1 MRIEKN
7 GMDWR
12 GWDGK
17 VDQKGWEGKEESGR
31 EEMVRAGI
39 EYEEM

>member
-1 MRIEKN
+1 MEWI
-7 GMDWR
+7 G
-12 GWDGK
+12 GDGK
-17 VDQKGWEGKEESGR
+17 VDRKGWEGKEESGR